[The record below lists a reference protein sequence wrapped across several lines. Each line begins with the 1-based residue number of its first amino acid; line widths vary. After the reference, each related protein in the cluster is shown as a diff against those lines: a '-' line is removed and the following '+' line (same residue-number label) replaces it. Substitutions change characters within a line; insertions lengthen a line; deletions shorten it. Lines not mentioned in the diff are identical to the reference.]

1 LNHDLQNNDLQNNL
15 LNHRTDQSDD
25 SIHHQ
30 IDATLHLLGHAAP
43 VPGLEDRVL
52 ARLQYAQPVKT
63 RWFPGFPRMAFA
75 GAAAAI
81 ACVAVIAG
89 SVSYSHHIQPVAPG
103 VQLPGNASSGIGA
116 ASAAHVAPQPVA
128 VSPSGRPRSVRK
140 EHAGRAVIS
149 PETQKPTGVA
159 VPKNPQQH

>member
-1 LNHDLQNNDLQNNL
+1 MNHNLQNDL
-15 LNHRTDQSDD
+15 LNSGPNDP
-25 SIHHQ
+25 
-30 IDATLHLLGHAAP
+30 IDATLHLLGHAVPA
-43 VPGLEDRVL
+43 PGLEDRVL
-52 ARLQYAQPVKT
+52 TRLQYAQPVKT
-63 RWFPGFPRMAFA
+63 HWFFGLPRMAFA
-75 GAAAAI
+75 GAAATLACAAI
-81 ACVAVIAG
+81 ITG
-89 SVSYSHHIQPVAPG
+89 SVSYSHHMQPIAPG
-103 VQLPGNASSGIGA
+103 IQLPGNVSSGIGA